1 MTHYVPIPDR
11 MDSFRYYLVRNA
23 PGRLQAITQGL
34 KHTLIVQEVITVRT
48 AVATSPPYKWE
59 LAVTLLNRSTTST
72 RLTRGSIMAI
82 GLATSHDGRSISPE
96 LFRDISYSPSVP
108 PSPPDL
114 VDGNPQRNPI
124 SLPYILQSCATL
136 ISTTQ
141 AQVSRVSTDCFG
153 AIMTQLNALPVS
165 RRRANVLPRGQP
177 KRDAKD
183 GIGITDHGATE

>member
-1 MTHYVPIPDR
+1 MQQPFMITGDMLSDLTLAERNFVSINHQDFAINHAAKGCLLRTTTTIEILPNEVITHYVPIPDR

-23 PGRLQAITQGL
+23 PGGLQAINQGL
-34 KHTLIVQEVITVRT
+34 KHTLLVQEVITVRT

-96 LFRDISYSPSVP
+96 LFRDISCSPSVP

-114 VDGNPQRNPI
+114 AAGDPQRKPI
-124 SLPYILQSCATL
+124 
-136 ISTTQ
+136 
-141 AQVSRVSTDCFG
+141 
-153 AIMTQLNALPVS
+153 
-165 RRRANVLPRGQP
+165 
-177 KRDAKD
+177 
-183 GIGITDHGATE
+183 